1 MSFALCWFK
10 RCLNVLLLVLVM
22 AGQAVANEK
31 ELAIKAGFLFNFAR
45 YSEWSAPAT
54 PLGYFKLCSPDIEFV
69 DKAAWIL
76 HERTVHDLP
85 IKVSFVD
92 LNSLEIN
99 QCNLL
104 FVSSGFYQQWLSVD
118 KSLLS
123 NTMLVGENEEF
134 IHQGG
139 HIRFFLLAGKV
150 RFAISPD
157 ALNKANIVMSS
168 KVLRL
173 SRIVKEEQP

>member
-1 MSFALCWFK
+1 MPFVK
-10 RCLNVLLLVLVM
+10 RWLKACLSVLMLLL
-22 AGQAVANEK
+22 AGYATASEK
-31 ELAIKAGFLFNFAR
+31 EQAIKAGFLFNFAR
-45 YSEWSAPAT
+45 YSEWLAPAT
-54 PLGYFKLCSPDIEFV
+54 PLGYFKLCSPDLEFV
-69 DKAAWIL
+69 DKAAWVL
-76 HERTVHDLP
+76 HEHTVHDLP
-85 IKVSFVD
+85 IRVSLVD
-92 LNSLEIN
+92 LNSLDIN

-104 FVSSGFYQQWLSVD
+104 FVSSSFYQQWLGVD

-123 NTMLVGENEEF
+123 NTMLVGEDEEF

-139 HIRFFLLAGKV
+139 HIRFFLLGGKV